1 MKKKEETGKKEEVKK
16 KERSVKKSHE
26 EINKILIDN
35 FVQLQRVMSEQAV
48 KMNKLTDSITNL
60 LHLFEMSARSFM
72 SSPIIA
78 DVEKDKEFL
87 NKMDALLEQN
97 KTIAK
102 GLTLM
107 EEKFRERVYG
117 QRTNIPNQ
125 RQMTGMPQNPPN
137 QESSQIDNIKR
148 LPRF

>member
-1 MKKKEETGKKEEVKK
+1 MKKKEEVKK
-16 KERSVKKSHE
+16 PEKHIKKSHE
-26 EINKILIDN
+26 EINHILIEN
-35 FVQLQRVMSEQAV
+35 FVHLQRVMSEQAQ
-48 KMNKLTDSITNL
+48 KMDKLTESITNL
-60 LHLFEMSARSFM
+60 LQLFEMSARSFM
-72 SSPIIA
+72 SSPVIA

-117 QRTNIPNQ
+117 QSGQRQEMSDQ
-125 RQMTGMPQNPPN
+125 RQMRPMPQNP
-137 QESSQIDNIKR
+137 QEMQPSEINNIKR